1 LYRGTGCKLCNGSG
15 YFGRTLV
22 YELLAV
28 DNELSLMIEAEN
40 SIKEIETMARKK
52 GFRNIFDI
60 TVEKIKLGI
69 TSVEEAIRVI
79 GDMG

>member
-1 LYRGTGCKLCNGSG
+1 
-15 YFGRTLV
+15 
-22 YELLAV
+22 
-28 DNELSLMIEAEN
+28 MIEAEN